1 MIFELFADIAKENAP
16 GKIVNKIS
24 HIQVFQWMN
33 VATPFRETITGE
45 WKDAANIIM
54 NLENYANASVELSA
68 NYQQPTIHSLQTGKP
83 LYISKTPAQ
92 IYEEHMF
99 HGPAYQGIKKIITIG
114 DKGITGI
121 IESSTGKGSLL
132 DNAGQLFG
140 LWLQLTLEKDR
151 IAFPVKIQEVAFYDN
166 MQDQQ
171 GTFECTCELT
181 EMNDEFATGNIILKR
196 NNKVWAVITGWQNR
210 RLEIDE
216 ALWRISM
223 SPLHNRMSEE
233 IAPGIFMF
241 HNAYQRVVSWD
252 FILKRYFNQTEK
264 AYIRSLLPNKRKER
278 IISRVAV
285 KDAVRAL
292 LKQQKEEAYYPIEF
306 EVCTDAA
313 GKPFP
318 QGTMT
323 NGINISIAHKNTDAV
338 GIARFDKPVG
348 IDIEEIS
355 EKSTGFTALVFNES
369 ELKLIKDKDQTE
381 WIIRCW
387 VAKEAYGKYLGKGL
401 QGNPKAYTIEEING
415 DNLRIKDVTI
425 KTINHNNYI
434 IGWTL

>member
-1 MIFELFADIAKENAP
+1 
-16 GKIVNKIS
+16 
-24 HIQVFQWMN
+24 
-33 VATPFRETITGE
+33 
-45 WKDAANIIM
+45 
-54 NLENYANASVELSA
+54 
-68 NYQQPTIHSLQTGKP
+68 
-83 LYISKTPAQ
+83 
-92 IYEEHMF
+92 
-99 HGPAYQGIKKIITIG
+99 
-114 DKGITGI
+114 
-121 IESSTGKGSLL
+121 
-132 DNAGQLFG
+132 
-140 LWLQLTLEKDR
+140 
-151 IAFPVKIQEVAFYDN
+151 
-166 MQDQQ
+166 
-171 GTFECTCELT
+171 
-181 EMNDEFATGNIILKR
+181 
-196 NNKVWAVITGWQNR
+196 
-210 RLEIDE
+210 
-216 ALWRISM
+216 
-223 SPLHNRMSEE
+223 MSEE

-306 EVCTDAA
+306 EICTDAA

-318 QGTMT
+318 QGAMT

-355 EKSTGFTALVFNES
+355 EKSAGFTELVLNES